1 MYRLSSPNFL
11 ILLVLILAG
20 VILTSATPNYFGA
33 TRILS
38 FISLVIGELGMSF
51 IPVIALYPKA
61 NPYQSILL
69 AFIFFITTFIMCV
82 AAWGVNSFGWP
93 GDYAFQW
100 KEGEFYVNTYALF
113 VANIISLASL
123 VINFKL
129 VYDEELTKEHHKA
142 AKYGKKR
149 DFKGFKK
156 TLIRQPSSPENRSSF
171 SSKSSGQS
179 TFKSSPKTKQTNDDD
194 DDFGKPFDFTS
205 DEPSIQTDSLPEE
218 SSGKLFSQEVD
229 KAPEENDFF
238 ADDNI
243 FKAPERE
250 INTSSKDDDEDFP
263 FFSEKPANIETGF
276 KSSTSTIR
284 EQKTETKVEPKTEP
298 KLEKPE
304 PIKLDSNINLPSDIK
319 KDLSAIF
326 EQYSSLNA
334 VKKITSDISE
344 KHKYVRE
351 RKLKKEFK
359 KDEKINISI
368 SEDVHEAS
376 FRPLTNNETMEDM
389 KESLKR
395 ELENEIKGELIES
408 IKNELKK
415 DLKSS
420 ESEEEGSDEDTEE
433 DLDSLKERLN
443 IINNNQK
450 VIGSMFISTS
460 GESILQDWKSGIQ
473 LSDDINNS
481 ISQIFKVVSKS
492 SNKTNQGGVNN
503 LLLESDKGI
512 LVLSQNEGKILTIQA
527 EGTGEVF
534 TGQLLRT
541 LSELE
546 DE

>member
-61 NPYQSILL
+61 NPYQSVLL
-69 AFIFFITTFIMCV
+69 AFIFFISTFIMCV

-100 KEGEFYVNTYALF
+100 KDGEFYVNTYALF

-129 VYDEELTKEHHKA
+129 IYDEELTKEHHKA
-142 AKYGKKR
+142 AKYNKKR

-156 TLIRQPSSPENRSSF
+156 TLIKQPSSSDNRSSF
-171 SSKSSGQS
+171 SSKPSGS
-179 TFKSSPKTKQTNDDD
+179 IKTPSKTKHTDDD
-194 DDFGKPFDFTS
+194 DDFGKPFDFIS
-205 DEPSIQTDSLPEE
+205 DEPSIHAESLPEE
-218 SSGKLFSQEVD
+218 SSGKLFSQEID
-229 KAPEENDFF
+229 KAPEESDFF
-238 ADDNI
+238 SDENI
-243 FKAPERE
+243 FKEPEIT
-250 INTSSKDDDEDFP
+250 INNSIKEQDEEDFP
-263 FFSEKPANIETGF
+263 FFNEKPANIEKGF
-276 KSSTSTIR
+276 KSTTNTTR
-284 EQKTETKVEPKTEP
+284 EQKVEIKTEP

-304 PIKLDSNINLPSDIK
+304 PIKLEGNINLPSDIK

-344 KHKYVRE
+344 KHKYTRE

-359 KDEKINISI
+359 KEDKINVSI
-368 SEDVHEAS
+368 NDDVHEAS
-376 FRPLTNNETMEDM
+376 FRPLSNNETMEDM

-395 ELENEIKGELIES
+395 ELENEIKGELLES
-408 IKNELKK
+408 LKSELKK
-415 DLKSS
+415 DFKP
-420 ESEEEGSDEDTEE
+420 SEEEIDDDEEE
-433 DLDSLKERLN
+433 DIDSLKEKLN
-443 IINNNQK
+443 IINSNQK
-450 VIGSMFISTS
+450 TIGSMFISKN
-460 GESILQDWKSGIQ
+460 GESIIQAWKSGIQ

-481 ISQIFKVVSKS
+481 ISQVFKVISKS
-492 SNKTNQGGVNN
+492 SNKTNQGGINN
-503 LLLESDKGI
+503 LLLETDKGI
-512 LVLSQNEGKILTIQA
+512 LVLSQNEGKILTIQT

-534 TGQLLRT
+534 AGQLLRT